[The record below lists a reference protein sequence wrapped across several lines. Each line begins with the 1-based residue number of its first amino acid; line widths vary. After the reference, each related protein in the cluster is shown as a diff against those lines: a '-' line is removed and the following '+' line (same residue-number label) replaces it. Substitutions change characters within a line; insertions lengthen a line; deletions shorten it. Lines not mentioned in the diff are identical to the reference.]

1 MVELQGKH
9 GSSFGGG
16 QEKELLWIRRT
27 GVYALLDQRILLSS
41 VTRQYGEGRRTS
53 TVGWVE
59 GSGGHSEPD
68 RAGR

>member
-41 VTRQYGEGRRTS
+41 VTRL
-53 TVGWVE
+53 
-59 GSGGHSEPD
+59 
-68 RAGR
+68 